1 MAKERQT
8 WTDPFTGETYTSSG
22 GNSTIEEEVEF
33 KVMRGEKLTKD
44 EWALFRKIQKERRGD
59 PTGAYDTYDITPFD

>member
-22 GNSTIEEEVEF
+22 GNSSIEEEVEF
-33 KVMRGEKLTKD
+33 KVMRGERLSKD
-44 EWALFRKIQKERRGD
+44 EWKLWRKIQKERRGE
-59 PTGAYDTYDITPFD
+59 GYETYETTPFD